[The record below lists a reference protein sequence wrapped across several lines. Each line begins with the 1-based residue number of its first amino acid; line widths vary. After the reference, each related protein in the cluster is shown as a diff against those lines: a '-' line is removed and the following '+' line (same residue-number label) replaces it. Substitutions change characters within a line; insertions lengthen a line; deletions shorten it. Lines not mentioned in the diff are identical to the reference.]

1 MWCTSPDDRPNIIA
15 RSVSGAPELARS
27 RRLVMSVCVQRACGN
42 AAPNPSAIPHPS
54 GSHHIAIDERLR
66 EHVSHAVSIRHVHEH
81 DPCAAGQDCL
91 DGADRCLVAL
101 GLRANDLLIKRHV
114 HGAVQLNA
122 PIRRSQTSLG
132 ASDKAGA
139 EQRRI
144 AASTSSGSARSLSR
158 ATLRK
163 NARLSVD
170 RAWLNHLQGADESG
184 SGWGEL

>member
-1 MWCTSPDDRPNIIA
+1 
-15 RSVSGAPELARS
+15 
-27 RRLVMSVCVQRACGN
+27 
-42 AAPNPSAIPHPS
+42 
-54 GSHHIAIDERLR
+54 
-66 EHVSHAVSIRHVHEH
+66 
-81 DPCAAGQDCL
+81 
-91 DGADRCLVAL
+91 VAL

-163 NARLSVD
+163 SARLSLD